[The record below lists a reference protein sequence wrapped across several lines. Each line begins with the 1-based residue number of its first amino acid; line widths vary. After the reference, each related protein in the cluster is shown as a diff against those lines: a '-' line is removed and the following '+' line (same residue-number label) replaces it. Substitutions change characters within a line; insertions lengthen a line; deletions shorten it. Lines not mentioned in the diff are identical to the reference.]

1 MKKIIFTIIL
11 FAFSSCTGIS
21 LLSGGD
27 PSDLYSEKFLTFIT
41 SVKEDYKKGQSEVA
55 LKKLKSYQ
63 TETLLPT
70 EKALRRNL
78 IGVINFGGK
87 NYEQAIYNFEMA
99 LSSSRLDKNL
109 TAQIHLNL
117 ASSYYK
123 MGYLDRAFSTLSI
136 TEFKNLGAVESKK
149 FHKLNFNIANELE
162 KPSSAMKSLIWY
174 LSSIDSLSALKSEVM
189 YEKLMGSFFQLEEK
203 QKRRL
208 LQEFEDEPILVVGYL
223 GYLEAEKLYYKGKKE
238 DAKELLEWVEDR
250 YSNFQEVSLLVA
262 NFRFRLENFTKMN
275 PHSIGVILPRTGDKV
290 EFGKRALI
298 GIDNGIRELNSKL
311 KGKPPFEIF
320 VKDSEGSG
328 VVGAYRVKEL
338 VEKNYVSVI
347 IGGLFSSEATKEYL
361 EARKHGVFFISL
373 SQIYLPKEEKN
384 HLLLEIPGSVESLV
398 DNLFSEEMLAH
409 FGKKAA
415 AIYPDSERGRAYID
429 EFWRKAKIHDVKVT
443 NVKTYDKSKTDHRE
457 TIQKL
462 LGLKYKRER
471 EEELSIMEDIH
482 SLEKNHSTRRIQNL
496 KPIIDFDWVFIPA
509 FPNEAL
515 QIIPSFTYFDAF
527 NLNIIGGPSW
537 RSQALSRE
545 SYKLGSLYF
554 VGDDFSIKDNTF
566 VNNFIDRYKIKP
578 RLIEMRAYDAF
589 RVISSVLSDNSP
601 ETRDELEMI
610 IRNKE
615 NLSGITGAWFLN
627 DGVWLKKMVP
637 LKLKRGK
644 IEQVILEAKSEE
656 AKATL

>member
-1 MKKIIFTIIL
+1 MKKIISIVALIVL
-11 FAFSSCTGIS
+11 CSCSGIS
-21 LLSGGD
+21 LLSGSD
-27 PSDLYSEKFLTFIT
+27 PSDLYTEKFLTFINA
-41 SVKEDYKKGQSEVA
+41 VKEDYKKGQSEIA
-55 LKKLKSYQ
+55 LKKLQGYQ

-78 IGVINFGGK
+78 IGVINFGEK
-87 NYEQAIYNFEMA
+87 NYEQAIYNFGLA

-117 ASSYYK
+117 ASSHYK

-136 TEFKNLGAVESKK
+136 TDFRSLDIQEAKK
-149 FHKLNFNIANELE
+149 FHKLNYSIANELE
-162 KPSSAMKSLIWY
+162 KPSSAMRSLIWF
-174 LSSIDSLSALKSEVM
+174 LSSIDSLSALKSEPM
-189 YEKLMGSFFQLEEK
+189 YEKLMGSFFQLEEN

-208 LQEFEDEPILVVGYL
+208 LQEFEDEPFLVVGYL
-223 GYLEAEKLYYKGKKE
+223 GYLEAEKLYYKGKKDE
-238 DAKELLEWVEDR
+238 AKDLLEWVDDR
-250 YSNFQEVSLLVA
+250 YNKFQEISLLVT
-262 NFRFRLENFTKMN
+262 NFKFRLDNFTKMN
-275 PHSIGVILPRTGDKV
+275 PHSIGVILPRSGDKV

-298 GIDNGIRELNSKL
+298 GIDNGIRELNNKFE
-311 KGKPPFEIF
+311 GKPPFEIF

-398 DNLFSEEMLAH
+398 DNLFSPKMLSH

-415 AIYPDSERGRAYID
+415 VIYPDSDRGRAYVD

-443 NVKTYDKSKTDHRE
+443 GVKTYDKSKTDHRE

-471 EEELSIMEDIH
+471 EEELAIMEDIH
-482 SLEKNHSTRRIQNL
+482 ALEKNHSMRRIQNL
-496 KPIIDFDWVFIPA
+496 KPIIDFDWVFVPA

-515 QIIPSFTYFDAF
+515 QLIPSFTYYDAF

-537 RSQALSRE
+537 RSTSMSKE
-545 SYKLGSLYF
+545 SHKLGSLYF

-566 VNNFIDRYKIKP
+566 INKFIDRYKVRP
-578 RLIEMRAYDAF
+578 RLIEIRAYDAF
-589 RVISSVLSDNSP
+589 KVISSVLSETSP
-601 ETRDELEMI
+601 GTRDELEML

-615 NLSGITGAWFLN
+615 NLSGITGKWTLN
-627 DGVWLKKMVP
+627 DGVWIKTMVP
-637 LKLKRGK
+637 LKLRRGK
-644 IEQVILEAKSEE
+644 IEDVILQNNEDPKS
-656 AKATL
+656 TL